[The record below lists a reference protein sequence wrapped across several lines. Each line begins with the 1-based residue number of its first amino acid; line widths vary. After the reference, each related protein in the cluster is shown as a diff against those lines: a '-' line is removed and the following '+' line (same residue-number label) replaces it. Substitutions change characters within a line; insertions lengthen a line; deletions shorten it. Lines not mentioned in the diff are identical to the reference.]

1 MKKIAKKVENLED
14 DLSDFEEIKPDSDIS
29 RFNNVAV
36 VQALNKTTAKTSII
50 DLKVGEKISY
60 GSLKI
65 IAHKCWQSPLEQKPE
80 NKILLEVFEV
90 KNENSEKLQEKRI
103 FYGWTF
109 SSSPSISGL
118 EHPIYDIIASNLG
131 EEIQNIEKAGADYIH
146 IDVMDGSFVP
156 NITIGNEVV
165 KALRAKTQL
174 PFDVHLMINNPD
186 NHVKAFA
193 EAGADIITI
202 HAEASIHLDRSLAL
216 IKSFDKKVGVSLVPS
231 THEDAL
237 DYILEKLDLILVM
250 TVNPG
255 FGGQKFLSS
264 QLKKIENIRKK
275 IEKSGK
281 KIELEVDGGINDQTA
296 RIAIEAGADV
306 LVSGS
311 YIFGNKNYQQAIQNL
326 KRT

>member
-1 MKKIAKKVENLED
+1 MIKIA
-14 DLSDFEEIKPDSDIS
+14 
-29 RFNNVAV
+29 
-36 VQALNKTTAKTSII
+36 
-50 DLKVGEKISY
+50 
-60 GSLKI
+60 
-65 IAHKCWQSPLEQKPE
+65 
-80 NKILLEVFEV
+80 
-90 KNENSEKLQEKRI
+90 
-103 FYGWTF
+103 
-109 SSSPSISGL
+109 PSILSA
-118 EHPIYDIIASNLG
+118 DFSNLG

-165 KALRAKTQL
+165 KALRQKTQL

-202 HAEASIHLDRSLAL
+202 HVEASIHLDRSLAL

-275 IEKSGK
+275 IEKSGR

>member
-1 MKKIAKKVENLED
+1 MIKIA
-14 DLSDFEEIKPDSDIS
+14 
-29 RFNNVAV
+29 
-36 VQALNKTTAKTSII
+36 
-50 DLKVGEKISY
+50 
-60 GSLKI
+60 
-65 IAHKCWQSPLEQKPE
+65 
-80 NKILLEVFEV
+80 
-90 KNENSEKLQEKRI
+90 
-103 FYGWTF
+103 
-109 SSSPSISGL
+109 PSILSA
-118 EHPIYDIIASNLG
+118 DFAKLG

-165 KALRAKTQL
+165 KSLRQKTQL

-186 NHVKAFA
+186 NHIKAFA
-193 EAGADIITI
+193 EAGSDLITI

-216 IKSFDKKVGVSLVPS
+216 IKSFNKKVGVSLVPS
-231 THEDAL
+231 THEDCL

-255 FGGQKFLSS
+255 FGGQKFLAS

-281 KIELEVDGGINDQTA
+281 KIELEVDGGINEQTA
-296 RIAIEAGADV
+296 RIAVEAGADV

-311 YIFGNKNYQQAIQNL
+311 YIFGSGNYQQAIQTL
-326 KRT
+326 KKS